1 MKYSFISPRKK
12 RVISGELRLAF
23 FFFFVSVLMVAGTYA
38 FLSYKTYEF
47 AYQHEHLASTLKHL
61 ESETHRVGQEISKV
75 ESQVREH
82 EAIETKNTLKK
93 DRIRNLFDLVPDKI
107 TLSRAEI
114 GETSLILE
122 GITPSK
128 DVYEYMLFAP
138 LQSIFHRTYTSY
150 HPAQNGWYRF
160 TSSSYLDDET
170 FVEVINE

>member
-23 FFFFVSVLMVAGTYA
+23 LFFLVSILMIVGTYF
-38 FLSYKTYEF
+38 FLSYKTYQF
-47 AYQHEHLASTLKHL
+47 AYQHEHLASTLEHF
-61 ESETHRVGQEISKV
+61 EREARRVEQEITYLEEEVK
-75 ESQVREH
+75 EH
-82 EAIETKNTLKK
+82 EAIATRNTLKK

-128 DVYEYMLFAP
+128 EVYEYMLHAP
-138 LQSIFHRTYTSY
+138 LRSIFHRTYTSY
-150 HPAQNGWYRF
+150 YPAQNGWVRF
-160 TSSSYLDDET
+160 VSSNYLDDESP
-170 FVEVINE
+170 VEVIE